1 MRIKWHDCSMKLC
14 VKLIVAIT
22 LALRLKPGHPTI
34 FTLEIGQRS
43 AQIGLPTWLI
53 MPFFQR
59 MGFAVVEQ
67 QTVPCRGETLINYV
81 MEKFLDVSI

>member
-1 MRIKWHDCSMKLC
+1 MLHPYISR
-14 VKLIVAIT
+14 LIFAIT
-22 LALRLKPGHPTI
+22 PALRFKPGHPTI

-43 AQIGLPTWLI
+43 AQIGLLTWLI